1 MEYKI
6 PESGKV
12 SNELRDL
19 LSKILMEDPQQR
31 ISIQDIMKHPWFLK
45 DLPQGVLEMNEE
57 LPEPGDDVQVG
68 FHVHQIMNP
77 VSVPLAFSTPTC
89 VFGCSCRF
97 SPSQVF
103 RTQVFRMVGKIPT

>member
-1 MEYKI
+1 MTGLCSQQHSWWRFDTNEGVSWLLQRILRMEYKI

-68 FHVHQIMNP
+68 FHVHQIM
-77 VSVPLAFSTPTC
+77 
-89 VFGCSCRF
+89 
-97 SPSQVF
+97 
-103 RTQVFRMVGKIPT
+103 

>member
-68 FHVHQIMNP
+68 FHVHQIIKTVSNAACLQYLYSRFLLRVSCFSI
-77 VSVPLAFSTPTC
+77 VSV
-89 VFGCSCRF
+89 
-97 SPSQVF
+97 
-103 RTQVFRMVGKIPT
+103 

>member
-6 PESGKV
+6 PEGGKV

-31 ISIQDIMKHPWFLK
+31 ISIQEIMKHPWFRK

-57 LPEPGDDVQVG
+57 LPEPGDDVQVVLADHQFI
-68 FHVHQIMNP
+68 FHQQL
-77 VSVPLAFSTPTC
+77 VSPTAATPST
-89 VFGCSCRF
+89 
-97 SPSQVF
+97 
-103 RTQVFRMVGKIPT
+103 